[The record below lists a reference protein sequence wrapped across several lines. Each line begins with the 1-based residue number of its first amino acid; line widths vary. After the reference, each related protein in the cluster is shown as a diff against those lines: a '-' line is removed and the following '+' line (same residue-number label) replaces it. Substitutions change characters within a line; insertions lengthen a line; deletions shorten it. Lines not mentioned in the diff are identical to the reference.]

1 MTGQRVLALGAHP
14 DDVEIYCLGTLL
26 RLQQLGWQIGWVV
39 ATDGQAGLPAG
50 AAPGLRRDEAL
61 AAAALVGVVPTL
73 LGLQDGRLLDG
84 PAETTALRAA
94 VSAFAPTLIIAPS
107 PNDYHPDHRALSRL
121 AQAVCPLGTALL
133 LTDTMMGVNFLPDLT
148 VDITP
153 TYERKMACLRAHAS
167 QVSDIALAALGTW
180 ASFRGL
186 QQANRG
192 MKQGEAFRVDA
203 ACGRPAIVALLA
215 ELWRD
220 AGPSP
225 TTDLAQQLSS

>member
-26 RLQQLGWQIGWVV
+26 RLQTLGWEIGWGV

-84 PAETTALRAA
+84 PVETAA
-94 VSAFAPTLIIAPS
+94 VRAVVDNFAPTLIIAPS
-107 PNDYHPDHRALSRL
+107 PNDYHPDHRALSRM

-133 LTDTMMGVNFLPDLT
+133 LTDTMMGVNFLPELT
-148 VDITP
+148 VDITS
-153 TYERKMACLRAHAS
+153 TYERKMACLRAHGS
-167 QVSDIALAALGTW
+167 QVSDTALAALGTW
-180 ASFRGL
+180 ACFRGL
-186 QQANRG
+186 QQARRG
-192 MKQGEAFRVDA
+192 MKQGEAFRVEA
-203 ACGRPAIVALLA
+203 ACGRPAIATLLGA
-215 ELWRD
+215 LWRD
-220 AGPSP
+220 AEPLP
-225 TTDLAQQLSS
+225 ATDLA

>member
-26 RLQQLGWQIGWVV
+26 RLQQLGWHVGWVV

-50 AAPGLRRDEAL
+50 AAPGLRREEAL

-84 PAETTALRAA
+84 PAEVAALRDA
-94 VSAFAPTLIIAPS
+94 VERFAPTLIIAPS

-121 AQAVCPLGTALL
+121 AQAVCPLSTALL
-133 LTDTMMGVNFLPDLT
+133 LTDTMLGVNFLPELT
-148 VDITP
+148 VDIT
-153 TYERKMACLRAHAS
+153 TSHERKMACLRAHAS
-167 QVSDIALAALGTW
+167 QVSDATLSALSTW

-186 QQANRG
+186 QQGRRG
-192 MKQGEAFRVDA
+192 TRYGESFRVDPA
-203 ACGRPAIVALLA
+203 FGRPAVAWLLGA
-215 ELWRD
+215 LWQD
-220 AGPSP
+220 TAVSP
-225 TTDLAQQLSS
+225 APGLT